1 MSTATGDHTAEPARV
16 RSMEKYALYTKWS
29 VALAALFTWL
39 LFAIPSITATTSK
52 HAGLTPL
59 LWAVGTAALTLL
71 VSITLLREPAFELF
85 PERRGRARGARVSFI
100 LVLVSWIVCILVSVL
115 APAAIGAW
123 ASVYA
128 ILCTALFALAHAPWM
143 RHKWIAVTV
152 AALLTCATQ
161 LRIDASTALTSIC
174 IPLIFLTATLS
185 AFWGLDVLRDAD
197 RARQLDAELHV
208 SAERLRFA
216 QELHDTMGQRLAAI
230 SLKTQ
235 VAIALV
241 ERGDGNAMTELR
253 ELQELVKAST
263 ADMRA
268 VAHGYRQINLATE
281 IAEARALLAASH
293 IACEV
298 SGDSLEVPE
307 TRRSDAAWFVREA
320 TTNIVR
326 HAHAASA
333 HLILTDHDVNMTNDG
348 AFENPGPLS
357 GLESLRRRV
366 AASGA
371 SIEIEH
377 DSPQFTVRLCFDR
390 SQATVGPSPSRET
403 SPSPAPSPSPSNAS
417 EERA

>member
-29 VALAALFTWL
+29 VALAAVFTWF

-115 APAAIGAW
+115 APVSIGAW

-235 VAIALV
+235 VATALV
-241 ERGDGNAMTELR
+241 ERGDRNAMTELR
-253 ELQELVKAST
+253 ELQELVKTST

-268 VAHGYRQINLATE
+268 VAHGYRHINLATE
-281 IAEARALLAASH
+281 IAEARALLGASRINVH
-293 IACEV
+293 V
-298 SGDSLEVPE
+298 DGDSLDVPDN
-307 TRRSDAAWFVREA
+307 RREDAAWFVREA
-320 TTNIVR
+320 TTNILR
-326 HAHAASA
+326 HSHATSA
-333 HLILTDHDVNMTNDG
+333 RLTLAENSVAMTNDG
-348 AFENPGPLS
+348 ALESPGPLS

-366 AASGA
+366 AAAGG
-371 SIEIEH
+371 SITVEH
-377 DSPQFTVRLCFDR
+377 DAPHFTVRLCFDEGPA
-390 SQATVGPSPSRET
+390 SVGPTPT
-403 SPSPAPSPSPSNAS
+403 HTP
-417 EERA
+417 EESA

>member
-1 MSTATGDHTAEPARV
+1 MSTAPRDQSAEPARV

-29 VALAALFTWL
+29 VTLAAPIMWL
-39 LFAIPSITATTSK
+39 MFAIPSLTATVSK

-59 LWAVGTAALTLL
+59 LWAVASAPLTLL
-71 VSITLLREPAFELF
+71 VSIILFREPALELF
-85 PERRGRARGARVSFI
+85 PERRGRAPGAKVSFI
-100 LVLVSWIVCILVSVL
+100 VMLVSWIVCILVSVL
-115 APAAIGAW
+115 VPVSIGAW
-123 ASVYA
+123 ASIYA

-197 RARQLDAELHV
+197 RARQLDSELHV

-241 ERGDGNAMTELR
+241 ERDDRNAMKELR
-253 ELQELVKAST
+253 ELQGLVKAST

-268 VAHGYRQINLATE
+268 VAHGYRRINLATE
-281 IAEARALLAASH
+281 IAEARALVGASH
-293 IACEV
+293 INV
-298 SGDSLEVPE
+298 HVDGDSLDVPE
-307 TRRSDAAWFVREA
+307 GRREDAAWFVREA
-320 TTNIVR
+320 ITNILR
-326 HAHAASA
+326 HSHATSA
-333 HLILTDHDVNMTNDG
+333 RLTLAEDSVAMTNDG
-348 AFENPGPLS
+348 ALESPGPLS

-366 AASGA
+366 AVAGG
-371 SIEIEH
+371 SITVEH
-377 DSPQFTVRLCFDR
+377 DAPHFTVRLCFDEGPA
-390 SQATVGPSPSRET
+390 SVGP
-403 SPSPAPSPSPSNAS
+403 APTHTP
-417 EERA
+417 EESA